1 MAPVLRPGS
10 TAPARGSHPL
20 TDARASRPATRV
32 AVAALAVLAVVL
44 SLAAVRADQA
54 HALAPGVVVLSQG
67 KPTTA
72 SSSESAATP
81 ASAATDGDAG
91 TRWSSAFSDNQWIQV
106 DLGAT
111 RSFVGFDLTW
121 ESAYASRYTI
131 ATSTDGTTWTTVVNG
146 TASSAAKQS
155 LTASGSARYVRLT
168 GTQRATGYGI
178 SLFELQ
184 VLGTTDT
191 SSATLLSKGRPTTAS
206 SSESAA
212 TPASSATDGD
222 LGTRWSSAF
231 SVPQWIQV
239 DLGSS
244 RALTRVD
251 LTWESAYAT
260 AFTIQSSQDGTTWTT
275 QATQT
280 AATGGKQSI
289 ALGGT
294 GRYVRL
300 NATAKSTGY
309 GISLWELEVFGTGD
323 GSTPTPTPT
332 TTPTQ
337 NPGGAVLLSYKKPGT
352 ASSSQDDGTCYQ
364 CTPDKALDADAASR
378 WASANPAGWTDA
390 GWIQVDLGAT
400 AHVSRVVLQWD
411 PAYATGYQVQVSP
424 NGTTWT
430 TIYSTTTG
438 KGLKETLDVS
448 GDGRYVRLNLT
459 KRSSAYGY
467 SLYGFDV
474 YGTGGNP
481 VQPPTVNLPAPNFT
495 RLAWSDEFNGAAG
508 AGPDASK
515 WTVDAGTG
523 QNGEQQYYT
532 PTGNLNMDG
541 QGHLVIEAR
550 KETAGGR
557 DYTSG
562 RMNTSNKFMF
572 TYGRVEARVK
582 VPTGQGYWPAFWM
595 MGADFLTGR
604 PWPYNGEVD
613 IMEVLGKDTTTS
625 YSTLH
630 APAYNGA
637 GGYGGSYKL
646 PDGAPLSNDFHT
658 WAAEWDASGIRYFL
672 DNRLVFTADKATVE
686 STRGP
691 WIYDHDF
698 YMILNLA
705 VGGDWPG
712 PVDASTPFPA
722 KMLVDYVRVYR

>member
-1 MAPVLRPGS
+1 MAPAPRPGLG
-10 TAPARGSHPL
+10 APAR
-20 TDARASRPATRV
+20 RSRPAGHI
-32 AVAALAVLAVVL
+32 AVAALAALAVVL

-54 HALAPGVVVLSQG
+54 HGALPAVVVLSQG

-81 ASAATDGDAG
+81 ASAATDGDTA
-91 TRWSSAFSDNQWIQV
+91 TRWSSSFADNQWIQV

-111 RSFVGFDLTW
+111 KQIVGVDLTW
-121 ESAYASRYTI
+121 EAAYASKYTI
-131 ATSTDGTTWTTVVNG
+131 ATSNDGTTWTTVVNG
-146 TASSAAKQS
+146 TATSPAKQS
-155 LTASGSARYVRLT
+155 LTASSSGRYVRLT
-168 GTQRATGYGI
+168 GIQRATAYGT

-184 VLGTTDT
+184 VRGYSDPPA
-191 SSATLLSKGRPTTAS
+191 STLLSKGAPTTAS

-212 TPASSATDGD
+212 TPASAATDGN

-239 DLGSS
+239 DLGAS

-251 LTWESAYAT
+251 LTWEAAYAT
-260 AFTIQSSQDGTTWTT
+260 AFTIQSSQDGTSWTT
-275 QATQT
+275 QQAVT
-280 AATGGKQSI
+280 AGGGGKQSI
-289 ALGGT
+289 PLTGT

-300 NATAKSTGY
+300 NATAKNTGY
-309 GISLWELEVFGTGD
+309 GISLWELEVFGEGD
-323 GSTPTPTPT
+323 TSSPTPTPT
-332 TTPTQ
+332 ATPTQ
-337 NPGGAVLLSYKKPGT
+337 DPGTAVLLSYKKPGT

-364 CTPDKALDADAASR
+364 CTADKALDFDPASR

-390 GWIQVDLGAT
+390 GWLQVDLGAT
-400 AHVSRVVLQWD
+400 AHITKVVLQWD

-424 NGTTWT
+424 NGTAWT
-430 TIYSTTTG
+430 TIYTTTTG
-438 KGLKETLDVS
+438 KGLKETLDVT
-448 GDGRYVRLNLT
+448 GDGRYVRLNFT

-481 VQPPTVNLPAPNFT
+481 VQPPTSNLPAPNFT

-532 PTGNLNMDG
+532 PSGNLNLDG
-541 QGHLVIEAR
+541 QGNLVIEAR
-550 KETAGGR
+550 KQTAGGR

-572 TYGRVEARVK
+572 TYGRVEARIK
-582 VPTGQGYWPAFWM
+582 VPTGNGYWPAFWM

-630 APAYNGA
+630 APAYNGG

-646 PDGAPLSNDFHT
+646 PDGAPLSNAFHT
-658 WAAEWDASGIRYFL
+658 WAAEWDANAIKYYL
-672 DNRLVFTADKATVE
+672 DGRLVFTADKATVE

-691 WIYDHDF
+691 WIFDHDF
-698 YMILNLA
+698 YVILNLA

-712 PVDASTPFPA
+712 PVDATTPFPA

>member
-1 MAPVLRPGS
+1 MAPVP
-10 TAPARGSHPL
+10 HPVAGGRSVGRL
-20 TDARASRPATRV
+20 LIATL
-32 AVAALAVLAVVL
+32 AALAVVL
-44 SLAAVRADQA
+44 GLAAVRADQA
-54 HALAPGVVVLSQG
+54 HALSPGVVVLSQG

-72 SSSESAATP
+72 SSTENGGTP
-81 ASAATDGDAG
+81 AGAATDGNTG
-91 TRWSSAFSDNQWIQV
+91 TRWSSSSADNQWIQV
-106 DLGAT
+106 DLGST
-111 RSFVGFDLTW
+111 QSFFEIDLTW
-121 ESAYASRYTI
+121 EAAYASAYTI
-131 ATSTDGTTWTTVVNG
+131 QVSDNGTTWTTVRNG
-146 TASSAAKQS
+146 TATSAAKQS
-155 LTASGSARYVRLT
+155 LAINGSGRYVRLT

-178 SLFELQ
+178 SLFELE
-184 VLGTTDT
+184 VLGTTT
-191 SSATLLSKGRPTTAS
+191 PPANPVLLSKGRPTTAS
-206 SSESAA
+206 SAESAGTPASAA
-212 TPASSATDGD
+212 TDGN

-239 DLGSS
+239 DLGAPSALS
-244 RALTRVD
+244 RID
-251 LTWESAYAT
+251 LTWEAAYAT
-260 AFTIQSSQDGTTWTT
+260 AFQIQSSQDGSAWTT
-275 QATQT
+275 LSSQT
-280 AATGGKQSI
+280 ATSSAKQSVP
-289 ALGGT
+289 LSGT
-294 GRYVRL
+294 ARYVRL
-300 NATAKSTGY
+300 NATGRATGY
-309 GISLWELEVFGTGD
+309 GVSLWELEVFGTTD
-323 GSTPTPTPT
+323 G
-332 TTPTQ
+332 TTPPVD
-337 NPGGAVLLSYKKPGT
+337 PGTPVLLSYKKPGA

-364 CTPDKALDADAASR
+364 CTPDKALDYDAASR
-378 WASANPAGWTDA
+378 WASANPAGWVDP

-400 AHVSRVVLQWD
+400 AHVSKVVLQWD
-411 PAYATGYQVQVSP
+411 PAYATGYQVQVSA
-424 NGTTWT
+424 NGTAWT
-430 TIYSTTTG
+430 TIYTTTTG
-438 KGLKETLDVS
+438 KGLKETLNVS

-459 KRSSAYGY
+459 KRSGPYGY

-481 VQPPTVNLPAPNFT
+481 VQPPTSNVPPPNFT
-495 RLAWSDEFNGAAG
+495 RLAFSDDFSGAAG
-508 AGPDASK
+508 SAPDASK
-515 WTVDAGTG
+515 WTIDPGTG

-541 QGHLVIEAR
+541 QGHLVIQAR

-557 DYTSG
+557 SYTSG
-562 RMNTSNKFMF
+562 RMNTTNKFMF
-572 TYGRVEARVK
+572 TYGRVEARIK

-646 PDGAPLSNDFHT
+646 PDGSPLSNDFHT

-712 PVDASTPFPA
+712 PVDATTPFPA
-722 KMLVDYVRVYR
+722 QMLVDYVRVYR

>member
-1 MAPVLRPGS
+1 MTPVPRPGS
-10 TAPARGSHPL
+10 SAPALGR
-20 TDARASRPATRV
+20 RPAGRI
-32 AVAALAVLAVVL
+32 AVAALAALAVVI
-44 SLAAVRADQA
+44 SLAAVRADEA
-54 HALAPGVVVLSQG
+54 HAATTVVLSQG

-72 SSSESAATP
+72 SSVESAATP
-81 ASAATDGDAG
+81 ATSATDGDAG
-91 TRWSSAFSDNQWIQV
+91 TRWSSSFADNQWIQV

-111 RSFVGFDLTW
+111 KQIAGFDLTW
-121 ESAYASRYTI
+121 EAAYASKYTI
-131 ATSTDGTTWTTVVNG
+131 ATSNDGTTWTTVVNG
-146 TASSAAKQS
+146 TATSPAKQS
-155 LTASGSARYVRLT
+155 LTATASGRYVRLT
-168 GTQRATGYGI
+168 GTQRATAYGT
-178 SLFELQ
+178 SLFEFQ
-184 VLGTTDT
+184 VLG
-191 SSATLLSKGRPTTAS
+191 SSDPQPTTLLSKGKPTTAS
-206 SSESAA
+206 STESAA

-239 DLGSS
+239 DLGTSS
-244 RALTRVD
+244 ALSRVD
-251 LTWESAYAT
+251 LTWETAYAT
-260 AFTIQSSQDGTTWTT
+260 AFTIQSSSDGQTWSTI
-275 QATQT
+275 ATQT
-280 AATGGKQSI
+280 AATGGKQS
-289 ALGGT
+289 LPVSGT

-300 NATAKSTGY
+300 NATAKNTGY
-309 GISLWELEVFGTGD
+309 GISLWELEVFGTG
-323 GSTPTPTPT
+323 GTTTPTPTSTPT
-332 TTPTQ
+332 STPTQ
-337 NPGGAVLLSYKKPGT
+337 DPGGAVLLSYKKPGT

-364 CTPDKALDADAASR
+364 CTADKALDYDAASR

-390 GWIQVDLGAT
+390 GWIQVDLGAP
-400 AHVSRVVLQWD
+400 AHVTKVVLQWD

-424 NGTTWT
+424 DGNAWS
-430 TIYSTTTG
+430 TIYTTTTG
-438 KGLKETLDVS
+438 KGFKETLNVT

-459 KRSSAYGY
+459 KRSGPYGY
-467 SLYGFDV
+467 SLYAFDV

-481 VQPPTVNLPAPNFT
+481 VQPPTANLPAPNFT

-508 AGPDASK
+508 SGPDASK

-550 KETAGGR
+550 KQASGGR

-572 TYGRVEARVK
+572 TYGRVEARIK

-646 PDGAPLSNDFHT
+646 PNGAPLSDDFHT
-658 WAAEWDASGIRYFL
+658 WAAEWDANGIRYYL

-698 YMILNLA
+698 YVILNLA

-712 PVDASTPFPA
+712 PVDATTPFPA